1 MKRIF
6 GPELLSNVSSE
17 IETLLHREEQKI
29 RQRIGKKKSKMSQK
43 HSFIGSF
50 FELSPSRKNSQK
62 NVLRRYS
69 VNPIITILFVGMA
82 MKTWKRFAQR
92 KINGELLSD
101 DSLPCVEEEESYEML
116 DSPQSISSSKSY
128 SDSSISFESLER
140 NKNRRNAEKNISSSK
155 SLSQSSIEN
164 EKNSGSSSS
173 GSSLK
178 SSDEE
183 EMRKNSLKKKRRDR
197 NQSQIN
203 LINGFL
209 WNKADGKKDFIRSS
223 NMFVNFLSL
232 HNGNSFGRS
241 ATNFKQSQLQQNEEN
256 VVQN

>member
-1 MKRIF
+1 
-6 GPELLSNVSSE
+6 
-17 IETLLHREEQKI
+17 
-29 RQRIGKKKSKMSQK
+29 
-43 HSFIGSF
+43 
-50 FELSPSRKNSQK
+50 
-62 NVLRRYS
+62 
-69 VNPIITILFVGMA
+69 MA

-140 NKNRRNAEKNISSSK
+140 NKNRRNAGKNINSSNSG
-155 SLSQSSIEN
+155 SESSNEN
-164 EKNSGSSSS
+164 EKSSGSSSS

-183 EMRKNSLKKKRRDR
+183 EMKKNRLKNKRRDR

-203 LINGFL
+203 LIQGFL

-232 HNGNSFGRS
+232 HNANTLTRS
-241 ATNFKQSQLQQNEEN
+241 ASNFKQSQLQQHEEKRAAEN
-256 VVQN
+256 